1 MDALSMTT
9 LPMDQTPE
17 QLERQKRQS
26 QRVRSMLVF
35 MLVLAGIMFG
45 LTLFHP

>member
-1 MDALSMTT
+1 MTT
-9 LPMDQTPE
+9 LPMEPSPE

-45 LTLFHP
+45 LTVFHP

>member
-1 MDALSMTT
+1 MTT
-9 LPMDQTPE
+9 LPMDQSPE

>member
-1 MDALSMTT
+1 MTAV
-9 LPMDQTPE
+9 PMDQTPE

-26 QRVRSMLVF
+26 QRVRGMVVF
-35 MLVLAGIMFG
+35 MLLLAVIMFG

>member
-1 MDALSMTT
+1 
-9 LPMDQTPE
+9 MDQTPE

>member
-1 MDALSMTT
+1 MTT
-9 LPMDQTPE
+9 LPMDQPPE

>member
-1 MDALSMTT
+1 MTT
-9 LPMDQTPE
+9 LPMDRTPE

>member
-1 MDALSMTT
+1 MTT

-17 QLERQKRQS
+17 QLERQKRQN

>member
-1 MDALSMTT
+1 MTT
-9 LPMDQTPE
+9 LPMEQSPE

-45 LTLFHP
+45 LTVFHP

>member
-1 MDALSMTT
+1 MTS

>member
-1 MDALSMTT
+1 MTAVPIT
-9 LPMDQTPE
+9 LTPE

-26 QRVRSMLVF
+26 QRVRGMVAF
-35 MLVLAGIMFG
+35 MLFLAVIMFG

>member
-1 MDALSMTT
+1 MTT